1 MKVLDLGIKYQY
13 NITNP
18 LRIEP
23 SFNYFF
29 ENDNVSMLD
38 LNVNFHYLCPVA
50 QSVKLYPL
58 FGLTMSNWM
67 LTCMI
72 WMLTGMETTSMLMMG
87 GNHNEFRI
95 GVNLGAGAEFALG
108 RNWAM
113 NVEFRYQLVDDFD
126 QGVINFGAAYRF

>member
-1 MKVLDLGIKYQY
+1 MSGSSKCQTLSAVWSDHVQLGMFDMHDLDVDWDG
-13 NITNP
+13 
-18 LRIEP
+18 
-23 SFNYFF
+23 
-29 ENDNVSMLD
+29 DHVHVD
-38 LNVNFHYLCPVA
+38 D
-50 QSVKLYPL
+50 
-58 FGLTMSNWM
+58 
-67 LTCMI
+67 
-72 WMLTGMETTSMLMMG
+72 G

>member
-1 MKVLDLGIKYQY
+1 
-13 NITNP
+13 
-18 LRIEP
+18 
-23 SFNYFF
+23 
-29 ENDNVSMLD
+29 
-38 LNVNFHYLCPVA
+38 
-50 QSVKLYPL
+50 
-58 FGLTMSNWM
+58 
-67 LTCMI
+67 
-72 WMLTGMETTSMLMMG
+72 MLMMG